1 MVLPQKIFL
10 AFALTCAAGIQNA
23 SGADILHIYLAGNA
37 SLQVPVENPI
47 EITPIMGNW
56 LAIGSVDLALM
67 IQQDQFKG
75 CRLLTLSDVEALATA
90 DAPWS
95 VTDMSGLV
103 LAEGRGVPDFS
114 GLPRQK
120 VMILRQN
127 GMSTKMLLK

>member
-1 MVLPQKIFL
+1 MGLTPNIFL
-10 AFALTCAAGIQNA
+10 TFALTCAAGIPNA
-23 SGADILHIYLAGNA
+23 CGADILHIYLGGNS
-37 SLQVPVENPI
+37 SLQVPVEHPI
-47 EITPIMGNW
+47 EMTPIMGNW
-56 LAIGSVDLALM
+56 LAIGTVDLALM

-75 CRLLTLSDVEALATA
+75 CRLLTLSEVEVLATA

-95 VTDMSGLV
+95 VTDMSGRV

-114 GLPRQK
+114 RLPRKK